1 LTSTKRVNGRK
12 LRGQEVEKRRKRSR
26 STTVNRGTEAKAK
39 AEEAPAGDFDRIV
52 TESVLLVAKEAK
64 AEVEAAGPTPDPVG
78 PTEAKASLRGTTQ
91 AAILVE
97 TRTTVGDKTTR
108 ATAADSTNHRKG
120 IKKPRPIAWP
130 GLFVCCL

>member
-1 LTSTKRVNGRK
+1 M
-12 LRGQEVEKRRKRSR
+12 EKRRKRSR

-39 AEEAPAGDFDRIV
+39 AEEAQAGDFDRIV

-78 PTEAKASLRGTTQ
+78 PTEAKASLQGTTQ

-108 ATAADSTNHRKG
+108 ATAADSTHPRND
-120 IKKPRPIAWP
+120 IKKAPAIELVGA
-130 GLFVCCL
+130 F